1 MVDRKDPQRVRVLVA
16 DDHRVVAEGLY
27 AVLEP
32 EFDVIATLSEGNALV
47 AAAATLTQMSL
58 SLTLRC
64 QASTPLR
71 PT

>member
-1 MVDRKDPQRVRVLVA
+1 MVDRKAPQRVRVLVA

-32 EFDVIATLSEGNALV
+32 EFEVIATLSEGNALV
-47 AAAATLTQMSL
+47 AAATLTQMSL